1 MDALANPDLLKFSEV
16 RSALD
21 SLPVGLD
28 DSYDNAMSRIQ
39 GHGRSLLRLV
49 AYAQRPLK
57 IREVE
62 HALALTPDADEI
74 LDDEIIPTGTLISR
88 CAGLVNLD
96 ENGEIVFSHYTIV
109 GYFAQ
114 RSGDLFGDGHKYM
127 AEISLAYL
135 QLSEFQQGPVHGAE
149 EAAEFEA
156 RIRAFPFYDYASI
169 FWGVH
174 AQASRDTEVLDISY
188 AFIKKDQC
196 CSASIQALWFS
207 NDEATAS
214 WRSRSGGSPLHL
226 AMFFN
231 YERLANR
238 LLYDGI
244 NADIQDAFG
253 MTPLMWA
260 AQSGNVDMMTIILQ
274 MKAPLNVFNDDG
286 QNALHIAIIHGHE
299 EVAVLLIDQ
308 AGMDVNAPNVGE
320 RGSWKVTPLM
330 LATNYEQ
337 LKVISKLLT
346 RADLTVNTEDT
357 HGRTAVHRIAGARN
371 TEVMRA
377 LVSASSV
384 DLGHRDHSGCPV
396 LTLSSLWRNLPA
408 VRALLDAGAD
418 INIRESPLYSQGN
431 ALMRAADSDAVYIVQ
446 ELIDRGID
454 WTAKDDFGRSA
465 VHSAAIN
472 GSHRSLAVLL
482 DLPGIG
488 IDLQDSNGNTP
499 VHDAAGLSYDSPALK
514 LLLSKGARTD
524 IRNNRGKT
532 PLDTARLSGTRR
544 SVRILKEKFADD
556 FGVPKRSMTGMS
568 LEEPT
573 LPQAAA
579 QGDEAAVASILSAY
593 PDDKSIDIEERDD
606 WLGRTPLQL
615 ATHAGHLRIV
625 KKLHGAGANIDV
637 QDNYGRTALHI
648 AALQYRM
655 SIARYLLRKGAD
667 MKSKD
672 KWGVSAMEDSSPS
685 LQVLFLQRGLDIAH
699 DMDITHLLFLAAEQG
714 NMTAV
719 QRLVAAGADV
729 QVKDSYGRSPYE
741 RAKRAD
747 KAEVAKY
754 LDHVGRLAA
763 ESISHANTPNTSS
776 DSLNTVGG
784 ATVTENDGRDIV
796 DHNDRSPNERHSEE
810 PLDPNSKAATSL
822 EEIESK
828 PPKASTQTSPLEAF
842 SLDFR
847 NYVIIFLIV
856 SMIILYFR

>member
-16 RSALD
+16 RTALD
-21 SLPVGLD
+21 NLPVGLD
-28 DSYDNAMSRIQ
+28 DSYDNAMSRVQ

-49 AYAQRPLK
+49 AYAQRPLNV
-57 IREVE
+57 REVE
-62 HALALTPDADEI
+62 HALALIPNADEI

-114 RSGDLFGDGHKYM
+114 RSGDFFGNGHKYM
-127 AEISLAYL
+127 AGISLAYL

-149 EAAEFEA
+149 EAHEFEVL
-156 RIRAFPFYDYASI
+156 IRAFPFYDYASI

-174 AQASRDTEVLDISY
+174 AQFSRDTEVMDISY
-188 AFIKKDQC
+188 AFIKNSQC
-196 CSASIQALWFS
+196 CGASIQALWFS

-226 AMFFN
+226 AMYFN
-231 YERLANR
+231 FQGLANR

-260 AQSGNVDMMTIILQ
+260 AQSGNVDITTSILQ
-274 MKAPLNVFNDDG
+274 RKAPINVFNNNG
-286 QNALHIAIIHGHE
+286 QNALHIAIDHSQE
-299 EVAVLLIDQ
+299 EVAILLIDQ
-308 AGMDVNAPNVGE
+308 SGVDVNAPNVGE
-320 RGSWKVTPLM
+320 RGSWKLTPLM
-330 LATNYEQ
+330 LATSHEQ
-337 LKVISKLLT
+337 LKVVSKLLT
-346 RADLTVNTEDT
+346 RADLMVNAEDT
-357 HGRTAVHRIAGARN
+357 HGQTAIHRIAEARN
-371 TEVMRA
+371 TEVMKA
-377 LVSASSV
+377 LVSAPSI
-384 DLGHRDHSGCPV
+384 DLGHRDNSGCPV
-396 LTLSSLWRNLPA
+396 LTLSSMWRNLPA
-408 VRALLDAGAD
+408 VKALLDAGAD
-418 INIRESPLYSQGN
+418 VNIRESPLYSQGN

-454 WTAKDDFGRSA
+454 WTAKDDFGRNA

-482 DLPGIG
+482 DLPGIE

-499 VHDAAGLSYDSPALK
+499 VHDTAGLSFDSPALK
-514 LLLSKGARTD
+514 LLLSKGAKTD
-524 IRNNRGKT
+524 IRNGRGKT
-532 PLDTARLSGTRR
+532 PLDTARLKGTRR
-544 SVRILKEKFADD
+544 SVRILREKSAED
-556 FGVPKRSMTGMS
+556 FGVPKRSMTSTS

-593 PDDKSIDIEERDD
+593 QDDKSIDLEERDD

-615 ATHAGHLRIV
+615 ATDAGHLRIV
-625 KKLHGAGANIDV
+625 RNLHQAGANIDV

-648 AALQYRM
+648 AALRYRM

-667 MKSKD
+667 MRSRD

-685 LQVLFLQRGLDIAH
+685 LQVLFLQHGLDIAH

-714 NMTAV
+714 NMKAV

-741 RAKRAD
+741 QAKWAD
-747 KAEVAKY
+747 RAEVAKY

-763 ESISHANTPNTSS
+763 ESNSHVNTPNTSS
-776 DSLNTVGG
+776 DSLKTLQA
-784 ATVTENDGRDIV
+784 ATVTENDDRNLV
-796 DHNDRSPNERHSEE
+796 DLNDRNSNERHSEH
-810 PLDPNSKAATSL
+810 PSDPKLKAATSL
-822 EEIESK
+822 EEVQLK
-828 PPKASTQTSPLEAF
+828 PPRSSTQTALPDPF

-847 NYVIIFLIV
+847 NYVIIFLIA
-856 SMIILYFR
+856 SMITLYFR